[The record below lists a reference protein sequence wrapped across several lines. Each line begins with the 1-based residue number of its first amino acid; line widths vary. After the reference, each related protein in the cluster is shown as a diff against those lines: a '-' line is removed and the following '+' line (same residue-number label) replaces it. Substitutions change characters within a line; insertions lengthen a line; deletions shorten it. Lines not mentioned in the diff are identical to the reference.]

1 MAFFSNAKRFGIVAL
16 TVTSLALSSC
26 ILLPGK
32 FASTLDLR
40 SDGTFTFTYDGQML
54 FLPMNEEFA
63 SKEPGDAAVGEAA
76 IEAAWEPSCFDEET
90 YEQRDCTEEEKAER
104 IRQDEEMR
112 AQMAKSEKE
121 RNEQLVRLL
130 AGIDPKDPEAGNK
143 FAAQL
148 ERQAGWESVVYR
160 GNGVFD
166 VKYRITSRIDHDFAF
181 PSIEGMNFIP
191 PFVQVN
197 RRDGGTVRVN
207 APGYSAQAITSGLSP
222 PFLLFGQSMGA
233 TEPIAGNGEEEMMK
247 FIDGSFVVTTDAE
260 ILANNTDV
268 GPVARG
274 SDKSLEWKINSVS
287 SQAPTALIR
296 IR

>member
-1 MAFFSNAKRFGIVAL
+1 M
-16 TVTSLALSSC
+16 TSLFTSRRLGIGLVAAACLALAGC

-54 FLPMNEEFA
+54 FLPMSDEFA
-63 SKEPGDAAVGEAA
+63 NKEPGDAPVDDAAVDAA
-76 IEAAWEPSCFDEET
+76 AEPYCYDEET
-90 YEQRDCTEEEKAER
+90 FEERACSEEEKAER
-104 IRQDEEMR
+104 LREDEEMR
-112 AQMAKSEKE
+112 AAIAKSEKE
-121 RNEQLVRLL
+121 RNEQLVRLF
-130 AGIDPKDPEAGNK
+130 AGIDPKDPEAGSK

-191 PFVQVN
+191 PFVQVS

-207 APGYSAQAITSGLSP
+207 APGYSAQAVTSGLSP
-222 PFLLFGQSMGA
+222 AFLLFGQGMGA
-233 TEPIAGNGEEEMMK
+233 TDPMAGNTDEEMMQ
-247 FIDGSFVVTTDAE
+247 FIDGSFIVTTDGE
-260 ILANNTDV
+260 VLANNTDE

-274 SDKSLEWKINSVS
+274 SDKALEWKINSVS

>member
-1 MAFFSNAKRFGIVAL
+1 MAFLSNARHFGIVVL
-16 TVTSLALSSC
+16 TFASLTLASC

-63 SKEPGDAAVGEAA
+63 SKEPGDAAVDAA
-76 IEAAWEPSCFDEET
+76 AAEAAWEPSCYDEET
-90 YEQRDCTEEEKAER
+90 YEQRDCTEEERAER

-112 AQMAKSEKE
+112 AEIAKSEKE
-121 RNEQLVRLL
+121 RNEQMIRLL

-166 VKYRITSRIDHDFAF
+166 VKYRITSKIDHDFAF

-191 PFVQVN
+191 PFVQIN
-197 RRDGGTVRVN
+197 RRDGGAVRIN
-207 APGYSAQAITSGLSP
+207 APGYSAQAATSGLSP
-222 PFLLFGQSMGA
+222 AFLLFGQSMGA
-233 TEPIAGNGEEEMMK
+233 ADPVPDTGNDEMMQ
-247 FIDGSFVVTTDAE
+247 FIDGSFVVTTDGE
-260 ILANNTDV
+260 ILANNTDE

-274 SDKSLEWKINSVS
+274 SDKSLEWKINSIS

>member
-1 MAFFSNAKRFGIVAL
+1 MAFFRNARHFGIVAL
-16 TVTSLALSSC
+16 TVASLALSSC

-54 FLPMNEEFA
+54 FLPMSEEFA
-63 SKEPGDAAVGEAA
+63 SEEPGDTPVDEAA
-76 IEAAWEPSCFDEET
+76 IEAGWEPSCFDEET

-104 IRQDEEMR
+104 IRQDEELR
-112 AQMAKSEKE
+112 AEIARSEKE
-121 RNEQLVRLL
+121 RNEQMIRLL

-191 PFVQVN
+191 PFVQIN
-197 RRDGGTVRVN
+197 RRDSGAVRIN
-207 APGYSAQAITSGLSP
+207 APGYSAQAITNGLSP
-222 PFLLFGQSMGA
+222 AFLLFGQSMGA
-233 TEPIAGNGEEEMMK
+233 SDPMAGKGDDDMMQ
-247 FIDGSFVVTTDAE
+247 FIDGSFVVTTDGE
-260 ILANNTDV
+260 ILANNTDE

-274 SDKSLEWKINSVS
+274 SDKSLEWKINSHA